1 MNVFKRMYTKEC
13 IAIIK
18 VFDKV
23 WHDDI
28 ILKLKQNYISDNIL
42 NLFNFLRNRKERLV
56 LNGQVPSLADV
67 NVRVTQVFTISLLL
81 SLIYVNDLADDLSN
95 AKPFPDETSLFYV
108 VHNVNTSADDVSNDL
123 VKINK

>member
-1 MNVFKRMYTKEC
+1 M
-13 IAIIK
+13 
-18 VFDKV
+18 
-23 WHDDI
+23 
-28 ILKLKQNYISDNIL
+28 
-42 NLFNFLRNRKERLV
+42 RNRKERLV

-95 AKPFPDETSLFYV
+95 AKVFAGDTSLFYV
-108 VHNVNTSADDVSNDL
+108 VQNVNTSAGEVSNDL